1 MNKTPKTEWK
11 QGGDEQRM
19 MIWKVVAYD
28 SFYGMCLAVSRNP
41 DEFTP
46 SDFMY
51 IMPDDT
57 DKNAPVTLTFQRRGH
72 ITAQIKCALTDSNAE
87 ILLLMPNILEWRNDQ
102 VNLFELHIKNDTVIF
117 NYTTTEGGQKDF
129 KFPLAG
135 FKEKYL
141 EQFI

>member
-51 IMPDDT
+51 ILPDDT
-57 DKNAPVTLTFQRRGH
+57 DKNTPVTLTFQKRGH

-87 ILLLMPNILEWRNDQ
+87 KWYGYFQ
-102 VNLFELHIKNDTVIF
+102 LHDDRGRAKRFQIPVSWV
-117 NYTTTEGGQKDF
+117 
-129 KFPLAG
+129 
-135 FKEKYL
+135 
-141 EQFI
+141 